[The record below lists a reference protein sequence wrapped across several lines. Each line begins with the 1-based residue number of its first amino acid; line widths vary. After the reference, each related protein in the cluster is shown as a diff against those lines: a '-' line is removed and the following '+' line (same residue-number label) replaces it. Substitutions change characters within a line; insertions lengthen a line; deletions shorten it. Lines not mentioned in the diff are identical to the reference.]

1 MKARATHTPTQSE
14 MTHRLTINHSDDTRR
29 IFDFVLESEGRNG
42 WVTLRLTRFVEDP
55 PTSVIPAELQDDRIG
70 SLNSLFKARRIHL
83 NGVTR
88 YSLVN
93 PFGLRGYVMLD
104 YCVG

>member
-1 MKARATHTPTQSE
+1 
-14 MTHRLTINHSDDTRR
+14 MTHRLTVNHSDDTCS
-29 IFDFVLESEGRNG
+29 ILDFVLESEGRNG
-42 WVTLRLTRFVEDP
+42 WVTLRLTRFAEDP
-55 PTSVIPAELQDDRIG
+55 PTGHIPPQLQDDRIV

-104 YCVG
+104 YCAV